1 MSPLRRLLVTLTA
14 AVLAAGGTIAGLAQ
28 PAAADPIW
36 QLHYANVTGSTHV
49 AKPNAT
55 AAIPKSVVDA
65 QLDLATGKLAGQ
77 VQVPDF
83 PVTIRLLNAVPVTAI
98 TRLVPVGE
106 LTGTLAGDLTTTTT
120 FTLRLVRVFQPSL
133 PGINLVPRTCRT
145 RTPTTATL
153 RNTTPVNLFDTT
165 VAGTYTIPRFTGCGA
180 LTGVLDLLL
189 AGPGNGL
196 TLRLLA

>member
-1 MSPLRRLLVTLTA
+1 VSPLRRLLVMLTA
-14 AVLAAGGTIAGLAQ
+14 ALAVGGTVAGLAQ

-36 QLHYANVTGSTHV
+36 SLHYANTTGSTHV
-49 AKPNAT
+49 AKPNVT

-65 QLDLATGKLAGQ
+65 QLDLATGKLVGS

-83 PVTIRLLNAVPVTAI
+83 PVTIRLLNAVPVTAV
-98 TRLVPVGE
+98 TRLVPVGD
-106 LTGTLAGDLTTTTT
+106 LTGTLGGTLTTTTT

-133 PGINLVPRTCRT
+133 PGINLVPSTCRT
-145 RTPTTATL
+145 KSPTTATL
-153 RNTTPVNLFDTT
+153 HNTTPVNLFDTT

-180 LTGVLDLLL
+180 LTALLDLLL
-189 AGPGNGL
+189 SGPGNGL